1 MFDLSFWE
9 ILVIGIIAVIVVG
22 PERLPGMAYTAG
34 KWITKVKRFVAN
46 AKAEVESEFN
56 TAELRKLMSAQEEE
70 MHKLRQL
77 LEDTRHDVEQSQQLL
92 SKSVEEVAQSV
103 RESALPD
110 DGASEAADEK
120 SGKALTASKTTSN
133 TTSSKPAEDASAKT
147 DSATSNSLAN
157 ASEPALP
164 VMSAQSIEDE
174 MQALSQS
181 LGETLH
187 RPNFGAASD
196 DAPAAPTPPSPAS
209 KASA

>member
-46 AKAEVESEFN
+46 ARAEVESEFN

-70 MHKLRQL
+70 MQKLRQL
-77 LEDTRHDVEQSQQLL
+77 MEDTRHDVEQSQHLL
-92 SKSVEEVAQSV
+92 SKSVNEAAQMVREPIAPSAEIPPSSTSAAPDPSSPSQLDAPGSKAPPAPARSEVA
-103 RESALPD
+103 LP
-110 DGASEAADEK
+110 AM
-120 SGKALTASKTTSN
+120 T
-133 TTSSKPAEDASAKT
+133 
-147 DSATSNSLAN
+147 
-157 ASEPALP
+157 
-164 VMSAQSIEDE
+164 AQSIEDE

-187 RPNFGAASD
+187 RPSFGAAQE
-196 DAPAAPTPPSPAS
+196 DALAAQPTQPSTQ
-209 KASA
+209 KARA

>member
-1 MFDLSFWE
+1 MFDLGFWE
-9 ILVIGIIAVIVVG
+9 ILVIGIVAIIVVG
-22 PERLPGMAYTAG
+22 PERLPGMAYTVG

-103 RESALPD
+103 RESATPVSVDSVSAPEAGTL
-110 DGASEAADEK
+110 GHEAA
-120 SGKALTASKTTSN
+120 
-133 TTSSKPAEDASAKT
+133 AEADSAK
-147 DSATSNSLAN
+147 SQPEPLP
-157 ASEPALP
+157 SEPALP
-164 VMSAQSIEDE
+164 AMAAQSIEDE

-187 RPNFGAASD
+187 RPSFGAASD
-196 DAPAAPTPPSPAS
+196 DAPAAPTTPPPAT